1 MRGATGERQ
10 PVASNPLVPGTYLI
24 PVPGTGTTTLCRMIL
39 RFMSYDT
46 AVVYVLCVNE
56 NDENVHTYSRVPGTA
71 VLVNTNKYGNVKH
84 LWIFI

>member
-1 MRGATGERQ
+1 
-10 PVASNPLVPGTYLI
+10 
-24 PVPGTGTTTLCRMIL
+24 
-39 RFMSYDT
+39 MSYDT